1 MISYPTL
8 FAVASLIPAI
18 LVAPLVRL
26 QTKVV
31 PSVIEFVNI
40 YSVFAVTI
48 AGLIL
53 CIQFIQYL
61 DF

>member
-26 QTKVV
+26 QTKVAA
-31 PSVIEFVNI
+31 SVIEFVNI